1 MAGSL
6 GVSLHKRRKSLL
18 KSTFPMREQR
28 QANGNQRERWT
39 SLRDDDMESVHSQ
52 LPQKLMFESFGD
64 GINCRV
70 KYKQSFIFFKI
81 GTGEGS
87 PVLVPLLFV

>member
-1 MAGSL
+1 MVGSL
-6 GVSLHKRRKSLL
+6 GVNLHKRLKSLL

-39 SLRDDDMESVHSQ
+39 SLRDDDTESVHSQ
-52 LPQKLMFESFGD
+52 LPQELMFESFGD
-64 GINCRV
+64 DINCRL
-70 KYKQSFIFFKI
+70 KYKQSFIFFKK
-81 GTGEGS
+81 GTREGS